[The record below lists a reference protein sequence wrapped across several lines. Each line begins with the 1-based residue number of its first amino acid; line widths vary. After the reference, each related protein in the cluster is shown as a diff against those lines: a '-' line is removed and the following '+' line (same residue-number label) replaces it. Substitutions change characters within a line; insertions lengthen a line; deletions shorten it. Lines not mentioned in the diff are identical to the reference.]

1 MDGILDESLCFD
13 QILFLYI
20 LRINYLSDKCY
31 LYLLNAMGNYIW
43 DLLDQYNSPMQ
54 ISREIFGTVV
64 GSINIT
70 DIYKDVTDFLNLLEK
85 ENFLEYIDE
94 GN

>member
-1 MDGILDESLCFD
+1 
-13 QILFLYI
+13 
-20 LRINYLSDKCY
+20 
-31 LYLLNAMGNYIW
+31 MGNYIW

>member
-1 MDGILDESLCFD
+1 
-13 QILFLYI
+13 
-20 LRINYLSDKCY
+20 
-31 LYLLNAMGNYIW
+31 
-43 DLLDQYNSPMQ
+43 MQ